1 MAEGAGSNIC
11 SQPYPKFRDWK
22 NRYPNNPQTFTF
34 HLPQSYPPKCES
46 ETEKGRR
53 DNHGGIATGTS
64 GHKWRRRGGTTRKQP
79 QRASSVKPRSGRN
92 PHVGKGKLALP
103 VTRTGRGSGGI
114 NDATAFMVVASRAV
128 SNMSE
133 KWGNVVDDVRVFRVR
148 KNDWRQRHWS
158 GLRWMLVSLVV
169 AKGERMS

>member
-1 MAEGAGSNIC
+1 VIDRVNFIFKLSPSSLTCIK
-11 SQPYPKFRDWK
+11 SK

-114 NDATAFMVVASRAV
+114 NDGAGRCR
-128 SNMSE
+128 
-133 KWGNVVDDVRVFRVR
+133 VDAL
-148 KNDWRQRHWS
+148 WLRQQRRSW
-158 GLRWMLVSLVV
+158 
-169 AKGERMS
+169 